1 MLVAVVGQLLYDE
14 EEEEKEEEEAE
25 VGGSRMACMAR

>member
-14 EEEEKEEEEAE
+14 EEEEKEEEAE